1 MADEVAQAPAVQG
14 VETTQALL
22 HQQLQVFPGFI
33 LCRLYSPFVTV
44 HFASSYVSLVFLLC
58 TLASRYLA
66 ASPRRFYSFPF
77 LYFSTVLLRS
87 LLHICRLRA
96 FLSVPACLCFS
107 FSTLVIFHV
116 LVHGFVMF
124 RPECGMRSQGDFITV
139 FSP

>member
-1 MADEVAQAPAVQG
+1 MADEIAQAPAVQG
-14 VETTQALL
+14 IEAAQVAVL
-22 HQQLQVFPGFI
+22 HQQLEVFPCFV
-33 LCRLYSPFVTV
+33 LCRLSSPFVIV
-44 HFASSYVSLVFLLC
+44 HFASSYVVFLLC